1 MTLTL
6 NMLRCPDAVPPQT
19 RTVPGGEFSIGRG
32 SENDWVLPDPER
44 FLSKRHCLL
53 AYRSGGWQ
61 VADLSTNGT
70 FLNGEAEPIGHG
82 QPRDLSD
89 GDRIRF
95 GAYEIELRI
104 AQAAMPRRVS
114 GGRANPF
121 DLDPF
126 ASPAGPPAGS
136 LQQDPLLQ
144 RGPENDPFASG
155 LVPPSINLPADYDPL
170 APEPAETPFVGPT
183 QPDHTPHLEDAFRP
197 AVVRSMLPD
206 DWDREPTPEL
216 KPAAS
221 PPQAP
226 IEPAAVAELI
236 ETLPQPTRSAPPPL
250 SAIPPAVAGEELLAA
265 FLRGTGLP
273 DARLTDPAAAME
285 ALGAA
290 FRALV
295 SGLQLALIARSAIK
309 SEFRIE
315 QTMIR
320 SRGNNPLKFSADDDD
335 ALVTLL
341 GAARRTEMDA
351 ADAVADA
358 LHDMRVH
365 EIATVAAMRWAV
377 RALVTRFDPVKLRL
391 AAEHG
396 GLNLV
401 PLQKKARA
409 WEAFEELYFQT
420 SRALVDDFDSV
431 FGKSFA
437 QAYERALGEALA
449 KEPEL

>member
-1 MTLTL
+1 MKSSCASPRP
-6 NMLRCPDAVPPQT
+6 RC
-19 RTVPGGEFSIGRG
+19 RG
-32 SENDWVLPDPER
+32 ASP
-44 FLSKRHCLL
+44 
-53 AYRSGGWQ
+53 
-61 VADLSTNGT
+61 VA
-70 FLNGEAEPIGHG
+70 API
-82 QPRDLSD
+82 
-89 GDRIRF
+89 
-95 GAYEIELRI
+95 
-104 AQAAMPRRVS
+104 
-114 GGRANPF
+114 PF

-295 SGLQLALIARSAIK
+295 SGLRLALIARSAIK

-449 KEPEL
+449 KEPES